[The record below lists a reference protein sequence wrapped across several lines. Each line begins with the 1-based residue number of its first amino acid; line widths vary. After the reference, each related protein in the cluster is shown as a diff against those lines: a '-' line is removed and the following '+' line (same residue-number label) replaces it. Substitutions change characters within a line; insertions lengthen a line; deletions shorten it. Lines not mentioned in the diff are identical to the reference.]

1 MPPVRASRL
10 WLRKV
15 ALLLLAGA
23 CLLPLACGGD
33 SDGGGRLLSQ
43 EQAGDLLGTLRQV
56 EQDVANRDCAGA
68 SEQVATLESQI
79 GAIARLQRSLR
90 RSLRASVRRLETLVA
105 SACEP
110 VTETPTETTPTT
122 TEPDPTGPTGE
133 SGNEGDEEQPPEEE
147 KPNENKGQG
156 QGPDGQGPPGQQ
168 DEGGGA
174 GLPGESNSNGG
185 GSQP

>member
-1 MPPVRASRL
+1 MPRVRASRL
-10 WLRKV
+10 WLRTL

-23 CLLPLACGGD
+23 CLLPLGCGGD

-56 EQDVANRDCAGA
+56 EQDVADRDCAGA
-68 SEQVATLESQI
+68 SEQVATLESQV
-79 GAIARLQRSLR
+79 GAIARLERSLR
-90 RSLRASVRRLETLVA
+90 RSLRTSVRRLETLVA

-110 VTETPTETTPTT
+110 AAEPQTETTPTT
-122 TEPDPTGPTGE
+122 PEPAPTGTTGT
-133 SGNEGDEEQPPEEE
+133 EGDEEQQPPDEE
-147 KPNENKGQG
+147 KPKDNKG

-185 GSQP
+185 GNQP